1 MLKKHS
7 VTIAGHRT
15 SLTLETAFWDELKKM
30 ALKQNKSINTLVTEL
45 DAKRPLDVN
54 LCSALR
60 LAVLD
65 SLKNSEK

>member
-1 MLKKHS
+1 MIVKKHS

-30 ALKQNKSINTLVTEL
+30 ASTRNTSLNGLVTEI

-65 SLKNSEK
+65 SLKKQ